1 MSPGST
7 PDSAQLDPAE
17 VAKFDSAAHRF
28 WDPEGEFR
36 TLHVLNPLRT
46 RFIAERVTLTGSSAL
61 DVGCGGGLLAE
72 SLHRTGAR
80 VTGIDLA
87 PGMIEVAR
95 LHAAANALPID
106 YRLESLANFVA
117 QHRGS
122 CDLVTCMEMLEHHPE
137 PASVFPDLA
146 AALKPGGSL
155 FVSTLNRNLR
165 SFLLAIVG
173 AEYVTGLVPRG
184 THDYARMLKPSEIA
198 RFARAAGFE
207 LVDGA
212 GLEYLPVTAQARL
225 TDDLSVNY
233 LLQFR
238 KPCE

>member
-1 MSPGST
+1 MSPGSST
-7 PDSAQLDPAE
+7 ESEQLDPSE

-36 TLHVLNPLRT
+36 TLHVLNPLRAQ
-46 RFIAERVTLTGSSAL
+46 FIAERVPLAGSSAL

-72 SLHRTGAR
+72 SLQRAGAR

-95 LHAAANALPID
+95 LHAAASALPID
-106 YRLESLANFVA
+106 YRLESLATFVTKHA
-117 QHRGS
+117 AS
-122 CDLVTCMEMLEHHPE
+122 CDLVTCLEMLEHHPN
-137 PASVFPDLA
+137 PASVFPEFA

-173 AEYVTGLVPRG
+173 AEYLTGLVPRG
-184 THDYARMLKPSEIA
+184 THEYARMLKPSQIT

-207 LVDGA
+207 LIDGA

-238 KPCE
+238 KPRE